1 VGNKL
6 KELGFTVI
14 RFSEGQVL
22 QNIGEVHKEI
32 YMVVEI
38 LRSEV

>member
-22 QNIGEVHKEI
+22 QNIGEVLKEI